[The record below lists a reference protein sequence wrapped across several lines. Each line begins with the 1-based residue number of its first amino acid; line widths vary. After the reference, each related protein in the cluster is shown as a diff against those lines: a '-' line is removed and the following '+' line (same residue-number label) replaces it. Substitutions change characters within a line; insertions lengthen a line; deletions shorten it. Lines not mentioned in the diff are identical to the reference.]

1 MQSFILTSIIVPVI
15 VVWKLFGRFTWIH
28 MRKNTPGFSMMELV
42 IALAIIGI
50 FFTSVTLVFYKLG
63 KSILINRT
71 RTVATNLAQ
80 EKIEALKNLSYTRL
94 RATSLTDLLTYNY
107 DNTFYA
113 PEAGILVGDI
123 PYRREV
129 LIQRVQEDASGA
141 LVEVLPDAGDTGI
154 KKITATVRWT
164 EEGAAKSFS
173 LSNLFNDPNR
183 KPLDGTISGVAR
195 DDVGAL
201 LAGVRIAV
209 VDNLNWNAMT
219 DVTGS
224 YSIKLPTGT
233 YEVTASKDGYWP
245 RESGSLNAAPGVSW
259 NPTLKQMATGT
270 ATGYVYLNDHLVIS
284 KVCASTETTAGVDC
298 EWVELYNPT
307 TSSWVIDN
315 TFYLAEYN
323 DSGSSCWFNSN
334 YFDSHPWTHKLN
346 IVTATIEPYHY
357 YLIANTTTVTMGD
370 YTVNADAYYV
380 CTEPAAHVEAD
391 KRGSIFM
398 GIMDTVTWTWKK
410 NDILG
415 WAPSTAIALIH
426 EGLALKDSN
435 GLDKG
440 KTHIRYSRADSY
452 FSPNQGNAYD
462 SESNNN
468 DFISNLVLSTSV
480 NYYPKNSSS
489 TAVSPV
495 SGTPAYGAT
504 ITCDDGLSNFTNSYY
519 VLNPQNHAVAYFQL
533 TSIATGTW
541 TISAFYQT
549 GAAYSEIGNVAIT
562 NNNEIVAI
570 PNAATTPA
578 WPANDVNN
586 ILLSSQAT
594 FGYIAGSVKNGVT
607 GISGIKVEAG
617 ISNTYTNASGHYF
630 LQLDPNLLYNITANP
645 GNLNANYTE
654 QIQSAGPLNAGQ
666 ILNGINFDISPG
678 GSLAGRVISNS
689 GDTLPDVLVAAY
701 DSGGN
706 EVSSA
711 LTGTDGVYHIDNL
724 STGGNNYV
732 VRPAL
737 DASETSTPAQRTFTV
752 IAGQEK
758 WTDTAGV
765 YSTFTVTSAMGKC
778 IGTVSFGTTP
788 INTGVLIMA
797 CTSTIAAEPPVIDDT
812 LRNGGLLYYGTVSQ
826 SDGSYE
832 LEVRGGLSYN
842 IYAWYS
848 AMDSAGAVTVHKKSE
863 LNHLINAGSSAV
875 VTFTFP

>member
-1 MQSFILTSIIVPVI
+1 
-15 VVWKLFGRFTWIH
+15 
-28 MRKNTPGFSMMELV
+28 MMELV
-42 IALAIIGI
+42 IAMAIIGI

-94 RATSLTDLLTYNY
+94 RATSLNDLLIYSY

-123 PYRREV
+123 SYRREV
-129 LIQRVQEDASGA
+129 LIQRVEENASGT
-141 LVEVLPDAGDTGI
+141 LIEVLPDAGDTGI
-154 KKITATVRWT
+154 KKITATVRWS
-164 EEGAAKSFS
+164 EEGAPKSFS

-183 KPLDGTISGVAR
+183 KPLDGTISGIVR
-195 DDVGAL
+195 DDIGAL

-209 VDNLNWNAMT
+209 VDNINWNAMT
-219 DVTGS
+219 DATGS

-245 RESGSLNAAPGVSW
+245 RESGSLNVAPSASW
-259 NPTLKQMATGT
+259 NPVLREMATGT
-270 ATGYVYLNDHLVIS
+270 ATGYVYFNDHLLIS
-284 KVCASTETTAGVDC
+284 KVCASSETVSGVDC

-307 TSSWVIDN
+307 TSTWVIDN
-315 TFYLAEYN
+315 TFYMAEYN
-323 DSGSSCWFNSN
+323 DGGASCWFNSN
-334 YFDSHPWTHKLN
+334 YGDAHSWTHKLN
-346 IVTATIEPYHY
+346 IITTTIEPYHY
-357 YLIANTTTVTMGD
+357 YLIANTTSITLGG
-370 YTVNADAYYV
+370 YTIPADAYYTCADPLGHIEV
-380 CTEPAAHVEAD
+380 D
-391 KRGSIFM
+391 KRGSIFA
-398 GIMDTVTWTWKK
+398 GIIDPLSWVWRKY
-410 NDILG
+410 DILG
-415 WAPSTAIALIH
+415 WAPSTTTAPIC
-426 EGLALKDSN
+426 EGQALKDSN

-452 FSPNQGNAYD
+452 FSSGQGNAYD
-462 SESNNN
+462 SGSNNH
-468 DFISNLVLSTSV
+468 DFVSNLLLNTSSD
-480 NYYPKNSSS
+480 YYPKNSLS
-489 TAVSPV
+489 AAAAPV

-504 ITCDDGLSNFTNSYY
+504 ITCDDGLSNFTNSYLT
-519 VLNPQNHAVAYFQL
+519 VNPHGHSVAYFQL

-541 TISAFYQT
+541 TISSFYQA
-549 GAAYSEIGNVAIT
+549 GAAYCEIGNVTII
-562 NNNEIVAI
+562 NDNEIVAI
-570 PNAATTPA
+570 PNATTNPA
-578 WPANDVNN
+578 WQVTNVHN

-594 FGYIAGSVKNGVT
+594 FGYIAGSVRNGVT
-607 GISGIKVEAG
+607 GISNIKVEAG

-645 GNLNANYTE
+645 GNLNPNYTE
-654 QIQSAGPLNAGQ
+654 QVQSAGPLNAGQ
-666 ILNGINFDISPG
+666 ILSGINFDISPG

-689 GDTLPDVLVAAY
+689 GDILPDILVVAY

-711 LTGTDGVYHIDNL
+711 LTGTDGSYNIDNL
-724 STGGNNYV
+724 STGGNNYI

-737 DASETSTPAQRTFTV
+737 DASETAAPTQRTFTV

-765 YSTFTVTSAMGKC
+765 FSTFTVTSAMGKC
-778 IGTVSFGTTP
+778 IGTVSLGATP

-797 CTSTIAAEPPVIDDT
+797 CTSTIAADPPVINDA
-812 LRNGGLLYYGTVSQ
+812 LRNGELLYYGTVSQ

-848 AMDSAGAVTVHKKSE
+848 AMDSAGIVTTHRKSE
-863 LNHLINAGSSAV
+863 LNRLINAGASSV
-875 VTFTFP
+875 VSFTFP